1 MAYRRINPFLLGVC
15 IAYISIGI
23 AQLTSPHML
32 SSRLYLTVA
41 IVSANLSVIEFLKA
55 LLNRLEDW
63 DKRKQD
69 TLPKRLDRKN
79 QFFIKAGHF
88 AVSLGYVM
96 SVFFMI
102 TTPLK
107 SIPDSEQT
115 NILIGAT
122 TLFTFAFLFLSMVIN
137 EAVDYEEQEL
147 KNLRSIIERIER
159 EASAPKAEYD
169 TEKEASSP
177 NDTGKEK

>member
-1 MAYRRINPFLLGVC
+1 MTYRRINPFLLGAC

-63 DKRKQD
+63 DKRKQVILTKD
-69 TLPKRLDRKN
+69 SNKN
-79 QFFIKAGHF
+79 DQLFIKVGHF
-88 AVSLGYVM
+88 VVSLGYVM

-102 TTPLK
+102 TTPFK
-107 SIPDSEQT
+107 AIPDSEQT
-115 NILIGAT
+115 IILIGAT
-122 TLFTFAFLFLSMVIN
+122 TLFTFAFLFLSTAIN
-137 EAVDYEEQEL
+137 EAVDHDEQEME
-147 KNLRSIIERIER
+147 NLLSIIDRKDR
-159 EASAPKAEYD
+159 EITAIKATSD
-169 TEKEASSP
+169 TGKNDTSP